1 MLGKGAFGKVNL
13 AEHLLTKKLVA
24 IKSISK
30 VHLNDEK
37 RLQKVKQEMQI
48 LKKLRHVNVVQL
60 YEYFETES
68 HILFVTELAACDLI
82 TYVRKRRHLKEDIAK
97 SIFK

>member
-30 VHLNDEK
+30 VHLVDVK

-48 LKKLRHVNVVQL
+48 LKQLRHVNVV
-60 YEYFETES
+60 
-68 HILFVTELAACDLI
+68 
-82 TYVRKRRHLKEDIAK
+82 
-97 SIFK
+97 